1 MTIKALIDHKRFL
14 FFGGK
19 GGVGKTTMASSTAVW
34 LADKGYDT
42 LIIATD
48 PTVSLST
55 IFEQE
60 IGETEATRINEV
72 KNLCGLNIN
81 PKKASGLFQTRLN
94 DMVDQITGLFG
105 KEIMNTPC
113 VEEMAAFDQFVK
125 YLDIGEKDVVVF
137 DTAPTGHTLRE
148 LAMPFNWA
156 NYISNQIK
164 SRNELRELLSI
175 KDDENVL
182 TALKIE
188 QQKYENAMKTLADKR
203 ETLFTLVM
211 LAENLP
217 IEETARAVVNLNQ
230 LKIKVQALIVNEL
243 IPIDVLEGNWFLEK
257 RRSMQ
262 DKYLGII
269 NKKFKS
275 IPKKE
280 VPLFETDITGIEN
293 IRKIGKIL
301 YEN

>member
-1 MTIKALIDHKRFL
+1 MTILKALINNKRFL

-34 LADKGYDT
+34 MADRGYDT

-48 PTVSLST
+48 PTVSLSA

-60 IGETEATRINEV
+60 IGETEVTRIKEV

-94 DMVDQITGLFG
+94 DMIDQITGLFG

-113 VEEMAAFDQFVK
+113 AEEMAAFDQFVK
-125 YLDIGEKDVVVF
+125 YLDTKEKDVVVF

-156 NYISNQIK
+156 NYISNLIK
-164 SRNELRELLSI
+164 SRNELREVLGI
-175 KDDENVL
+175 KDEENVL
-182 TALKIE
+182 HALKME
-188 QQKYENAMKTLADKR
+188 QQKYENAMKILADKR

-217 IEETARAVVNLNQ
+217 IEETARAVENLGQ
-230 LKIKVQALIVNEL
+230 LRIIVQALIINEL
-243 IPIDVLEGNWFLEK
+243 IPIDVLKGNWFLEK
-257 RRSMQ
+257 RRSTQ
-262 DKYLGII
+262 DRYLGII
-269 NKKFKS
+269 NKKFEG

-280 VPLFETDITGIEN
+280 VPLFETDITGMEN

-301 YEN
+301 YG